1 MTRKIKVAL
10 AAALVAALASP
21 AFAYD
26 EWVTDGGRYVNGDVP
41 SYTTRA
47 PYYAAPLYAT
57 RAPRV
62 IEGRNAA
69 VIDSSSSRFGRD
81 ALTESLGN

>member
-1 MTRKIKVAL
+1 MTRQTKVAL
-10 AAALVAALASP
+10 AAALIAGFASP
-21 AFAYD
+21 AFAHD
-26 EWVTDGGRYVNGDVP
+26 EWMVDSGRYVSGDVP

-57 RAPRV
+57 RAPRL

-69 VIDSSSSRFGRD
+69 VIDRGSSRFGRD
-81 ALTESLGN
+81 AMVETLGN

>member
-1 MTRKIKVAL
+1 MTRKTKVAL
-10 AAALVAALASP
+10 AAALIAAFTSP

-26 EWVTDGGRYVNGDVP
+26 EWMTDGGRYVSGDVP
-41 SYTTRA
+41 SYTTRV
-47 PYYAAPLYAT
+47 PSYGAPLYAT
-57 RAPRV
+57 RAPRL

-69 VIDSSSSRFGRD
+69 VIDSGSSHFGRD